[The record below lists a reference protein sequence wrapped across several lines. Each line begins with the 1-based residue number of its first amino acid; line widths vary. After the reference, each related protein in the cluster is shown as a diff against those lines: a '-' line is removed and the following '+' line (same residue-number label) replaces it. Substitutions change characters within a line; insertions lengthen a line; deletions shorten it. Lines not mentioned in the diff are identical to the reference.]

1 MKNML
6 ILGSEGFLG
15 KAVQKYFNGRYNLIC
30 LDQHI
35 VADSD
40 NGYQKN
46 NVFISKFNINDK
58 DSYKN
63 ILDFLESNQVKID
76 IIVNLIGVN
85 SFKNFYSVSR
95 EDWNN
100 TLDTNLSSFVFLL
113 KELYFH
119 FNNQVSIV
127 AIASQNGVVAHENR
141 IDYGTSKAALIH
153 LVKNLTIDFLLDKE
167 KDIKINCISPTYIQ
181 NESNKEYFNGIE
193 GKKLLKK
200 IPYRKILEYDD
211 VVNAIEFLI
220 SDKSKGIRG
229 QNIIIDYGYTLI

>member
-15 KAVQKYFNGRYNLIC
+15 KAVQEYFNGRYNLIC

-63 ILDFLESNQVKID
+63 ILDFLESNHVKID

-113 KELYFH
+113 KELYFY

-193 GKKLLKK
+193 GKKLLRK